1 MAVGEGVATRQSLLW
16 RRLREKLLLWQRLFV
31 LNWNL
36 FKASRIG
43 VGGLA
48 IMVAFVLLALAAPF
62 MGLRDPIRWTAPDSD
77 LIEVAQ
83 YWEISSVGGSEFAS
97 APPILHGVAFRINP
111 VEFELMSDR
120 LYVPAR

>member
-1 MAVGEGVATRQSLLW
+1 MAVGEGVATPQSLLW

-43 VGGLA
+43 VVGLA

-62 MGLRDPIRWTAPDSD
+62 MGLRDPIRWTAPDED
-77 LIEVAQ
+77 LIDVAT
-83 YWEISSVGGSEFAS
+83 
-97 APPILHGVAFRINP
+97 
-111 VEFELMSDR
+111 
-120 LYVPAR
+120 